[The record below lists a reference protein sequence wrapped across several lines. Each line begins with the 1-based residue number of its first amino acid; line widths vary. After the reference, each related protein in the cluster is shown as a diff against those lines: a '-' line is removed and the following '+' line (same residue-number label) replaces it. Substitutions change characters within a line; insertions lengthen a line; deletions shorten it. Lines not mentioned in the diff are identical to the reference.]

1 MSTINGL
8 TTEQTTQVSTDMFV
22 MQTVGGVTKKIK
34 STNMKL
40 VGYDD
45 VPFIIDTIPNTG
57 VSAPTISNF
66 RGGITKTTF
75 SGSGTQLHEIF
86 GTLHIPHSYVPS
98 TPISL
103 HIHWSHVVSSPSGS
117 VVWQLEYTIAKGFS
131 SETFAATTTIALTQA
146 AGAQYLHHII
156 ESSDITSTSIEA
168 DSIILLRIF
177 RDPAHASDTFTGD
190 AYFLQADAH
199 IKVDNRATNEK
210 VRPFTK
216 V

>member
-8 TTEQTTQVSTDMFV
+8 TTEQTTQVTSDMFV

-40 VGYDD
+40 VGYED

-57 VSAPTISNF
+57 VSAPNISNF
-66 RGGITKTTF
+66 RNGISKVAFAGT
-75 SGSGTQLHEIF
+75 GTQAHEIF
-86 GTLHIPHSYVPS
+86 GTLHIPHNYVPS
-98 TPISL
+98 TPISI
-103 HIHWSHVVSSPSGS
+103 HVHWSHNIGAPSGS
-117 VVWQLEYTIAKGFS
+117 IVWQLEYTIAKGYS
-131 SETFAATTTIALTQA
+131 AETFGATTTIALTQA
-146 AGAQYLHHII
+146 VGAQYLHHII
-156 ESSDITSTSIEA
+156 ESSDITSSSIET

-177 RDPAHASDTFTGD
+177 RDPAHASDSF
-190 AYFLQADAH
+190 AYEGFFLQADAH